1 MRIPVTTDNAH
12 EKREAPGGSSAGSA
26 APGDLLDPTE
36 NDGEPEFAGRHDTDR
51 VVFGVTAAITCGL
64 VLWGAVG
71 PGSLKDFADS
81 ALRALIHDFGWIFVL
96 AATGFVL
103 FAGYVATSRYG
114 RIRLGQDDEEPE
126 FRTSSWIAMMFSAG
140 MGIGLM
146 FYGIHEPLQH
156 YVQPPPG
163 SVPGQ
168 TDQALQ
174 IAMANSLFHWALH
187 PWAIYAVVG
196 LAIAYS
202 SFRRGRKQ
210 LISAVFVPLIGQRRA
225 EGPLGRLI
233 DVLALFATLFGS
245 AASLG
250 LGTVQIR
257 EGMIQA
263 GWIRGVTTGA
273 LVVIIAVLTAC
284 FVASAVSGIA
294 RGVQFLANT
303 NMVLAAL
310 LVVFVFA
317 AGPTVLMLDL
327 IPTSLGVYAR
337 DFADMAAQSGAT
349 GGPAMNRW
357 LSEWTIFLWAW
368 WISWAPFVGMFIA
381 RISRGRTI
389 RQFIGG
395 VLVVPGGVSVVWFAV
410 FGGAAIGSQRAGLD
424 PFGSGREEA
433 QTFAVLSHLPLSQ
446 ITVVLIMLLVA
457 IFFVSGADAGSV
469 VMGTL
474 SQRGSIEP
482 DRWVVVFWGAA
493 TGAVAAIMLVIGG
506 EHALEGIRHL
516 TNLGALPFALVMI
529 LLCVALLKD
538 LRADPVT
545 LRGEKGAEVLEAAVI
560 TGAAEHDGEF
570 HLEVSPAEAEAGS
583 ETAGPGSG
591 AEVVGGADGEV
602 AGEFGESAG
611 ESGGESAGEIGGGL
625 GGEADGKTGGKIER
639 EAGPAEPQ
647 SP

>member
-1 MRIPVTTDNAH
+1 MAARPAAPEPIAERRGIAEAVRIPVTTTDSAEEN
-12 EKREAPGGSSAGSA
+12 EGPRGNDEADEGTSA
-26 APGDLLDPTE
+26 AATSPGDLLDPTE
-36 NDGEPEFAGRHDTDR
+36 TDGEPEFAGHRDTDR
-51 VVFGVTAAITCGL
+51 LVFGVTAAITCGL
-64 VLWGAVG
+64 VLWGALG
-71 PGSLKDFADS
+71 PGSLKTFADS
-81 ALRALIHDFGWIFVL
+81 ALHVLITDFGWGFVL

-103 FAGYVATSRYG
+103 FALYLAVSRYG
-114 RIRLGQDDEEPE
+114 RIKLGQDDEEPE
-126 FRTSSWIAMMFSAG
+126 FRTVSWIAMMFSAG

-146 FYGIHEPLQH
+146 FYGIHEPLQQ

-174 IAMANSLFHWALH
+174 IAMANSLFHWGLH

-225 EGPLGRLI
+225 DGPLGKLI

-257 EGMIQA
+257 EGMVQV
-263 GWIRGVTTGA
+263 GWIGEVGVGV

-284 FVASAVSGIA
+284 FIASAVSGVEN
-294 RGVQFLANT
+294 GVQYLSNI

-310 LVVFVFA
+310 IVVFVFV
-317 AGPTVLMLDL
+317 AGPTAFMLDL

-337 DFADMAAQSGAT
+337 DFADMASQTGAT
-349 GGPAMNRW
+349 GGGPMNDW
-357 LSEWTIFLWAW
+357 LSKWTIFFWAW

-395 VLVVPGGVSVVWFAV
+395 VLVVPGGVSVLWFAV
-410 FGGAAIGSQRAGLD
+410 FGGAAIGSQRAGLN

-433 QTFAVLSHLPLSQ
+433 QTFAVLSHMPLST
-446 ITVVLIMLLVA
+446 ITTVLVMVLVA

-506 EHALEGIRHL
+506 ENALEGIQNL
-516 TNLGALPFALVMI
+516 TYLGALPFAVVMVV
-529 LLCVALLKD
+529 LCLALLKD
-538 LRADPVT
+538 LRQDPVT
-545 LRGEKGAEVLEAAVI
+545 LRTEKGAEVLEAAVI
-560 TGAAEHDGEF
+560 TGAAEHAAEF
-570 HLEVSPAEAEAGS
+570 QLEIGPV
-583 ETAGPGSG
+583 ETGNDP
-591 AEVVGGADGEV
+591 D
-602 AGEFGESAG
+602 
-611 ESGGESAGEIGGGL
+611 ESGGSAGP
-625 GGEADGKTGGKIER
+625 TG
-639 EAGPAEPQ
+639 
-647 SP
+647 